1 MKFCRETSLR
11 AALAAGFLLAS
22 AGVLCAQDEDETPR
36 QREACTPD
44 VYRLCGQ
51 YIPNRKIITDC
62 LKFNIKELGRDCRL
76 VMEGK
81 LR

>member
-1 MKFCRETSLR
+1 MKFCRATSLR

-22 AGVLCAQDEDETPR
+22 AGVLSAQDEDETPR

-51 YIPNRKIITDC
+51 YIPNRKLITDC
-62 LKFNIKELGRDCRL
+62 LNSISKSSSAIAAWSCKAS
-76 VMEGK
+76 
-81 LR
+81 

>member
-1 MKFCRETSLR
+1 MKFCLETSLR

-22 AGVLCAQDEDETPR
+22 AGVLSAQDEDETPR

-62 LKFNIKELGRDCRL
+62 LKFYIKELTRDCRL
-76 VMEGK
+76 VMQGK